1 MERIKKF
8 LKVDRKYEI
17 NLLFS
22 ILCVYT
28 IFIIINDY
36 ICFIFKNDANVIT
49 YMISFV
55 ITFVIGFFL
64 SRKVKIELEK
74 FSIYDILFYAIILG
88 IYLIKF
94 AIPDKAFDSL
104 NYHIYIQEGTF
115 SDNTMYNFFPARWIN
130 TFSFPLADRMHY
142 FFRFM
147 LGYRL
152 GNILNVFIVFI
163 IYYQVKR
170 FLSLFIKDY
179 REMLIPVLSLLVVS
193 TEFIL
198 QNYITYYIDLIC
210 IPFIL
215 EILLIIFSRKYSD
228 FNNYIALLSAGIIVA
243 IKVSNALLLI
253 PIGIIY
259 IIGARKTIKI
269 TTIVFGIMIAIFP
282 MAVYLLNNYMQTR
295 KSSFPIL

>member
-1 MERIKKF
+1 M
-8 LKVDRKYEI
+8 
-17 NLLFS
+17 
-22 ILCVYT
+22 
-28 IFIIINDY
+28 
-36 ICFIFKNDANVIT
+36 
-49 YMISFV
+49 
-55 ITFVIGFFL
+55 
-64 SRKVKIELEK
+64 
-74 FSIYDILFYAIILG
+74 
-88 IYLIKF
+88 IKF

-104 NYHIYIQEGTF
+104 NYHLYIQESTF

-142 FFRFM
+142 FFRFL

-152 GNILNVFIVFI
+152 GNIFNLFIVVV

-170 FLSLFIKDY
+170 FLSIFIKNS

-215 EILLIIFSRKYSD
+215 EILFIIFNKSYNK
-228 FNNYIALLSAGIIVA
+228 FNNYLTLFCAGVIVA

-259 IIGARKTIKI
+259 IIGARKTI
-269 TTIVFGIMIAIFP
+269 TIGTIAVGGIIAAFP
-282 MAVYLLNNYMQTR
+282 VIVYLLNNYIQTR
-295 KSSFPIL
+295 KSGISVLQFNF